1 MFDVGTSIST
11 KDRATGGHLLAEV
24 VATTFLL
31 ALIFALAR
39 TGRGAIAAP
48 AVGAYIGAAYWFTSS
63 TSFANPAVTIGRV
76 FSDTFAG
83 IAPGSAVAFI
93 AAQLVGLASR
103 DRRVTLGLYP
113 DVSAAADD
121 VVVPH
126 PTRCHA
132 QESAMTL
139 HATDPYAAIVQ
150 DLAYSYDGVFSRESV
165 AAAVADARDLLEPVS
180 TVKTYLPIL
189 VARHAKEQL
198 TAAAQAEGR
207 IAKAVPELLF
217 VCVQNAGRSQMAA
230 ALAEHL
236 SAHRV
241 HVRSAGSAPAGS
253 INPLVVEV
261 LAERGIALT
270 DRLPQAA
277 VRQRHWCSGRH
288 HHHGLRRRL
297 PDLPRQAVRG
307 LARRR
312 PGRTAHRGRP

>member
-1 MFDVGTSIST
+1 
-11 KDRATGGHLLAEV
+11 
-24 VATTFLL
+24 
-31 ALIFALAR
+31 
-39 TGRGAIAAP
+39 
-48 AVGAYIGAAYWFTSS
+48 
-63 TSFANPAVTIGRV
+63 
-76 FSDTFAG
+76 
-83 IAPGSAVAFI
+83 
-93 AAQLVGLASR
+93 
-103 DRRVTLGLYP
+103 
-113 DVSAAADD
+113 
-121 VVVPH
+121 
-126 PTRCHA
+126 
-132 QESAMTL
+132 MTL

-180 TVKTYLPIL
+180 TVKTFLPIL

-270 DRLPQAA
+270 TAYPKPLSDNVIGAADVIITMGCGDACPIFPGKRYEDWNVADPAEQPIEVVRDIRDDIQARVTA
-277 VRQRHWCSGRH
+277 L
-288 HHHGLRRRL
+288 LRDIL
-297 PDLPRQAVRG
+297 N
-307 LARRR
+307 
-312 PGRTAHRGRP
+312 